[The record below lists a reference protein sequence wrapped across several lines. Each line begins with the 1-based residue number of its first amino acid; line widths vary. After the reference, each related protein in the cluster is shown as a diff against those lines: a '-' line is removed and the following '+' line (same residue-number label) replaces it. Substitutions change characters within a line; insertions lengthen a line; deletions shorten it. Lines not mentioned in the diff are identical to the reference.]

1 MLYGYTFEILQFET
15 VDEVKERLEYVE
27 RNPYCSYEVKWRLRF
42 YIDNFDERR
51 AEAKQKWEA
60 FGKYMNLPE

>member
-1 MLYGYTFEILQFET
+1 MLYGYDFEILQFAT
-15 VDEVKERLEYVE
+15 VDDVKERLEYVD

-42 YIDNFDERR
+42 YIDHFDACH
-51 AEAKQKWEA
+51 AEAEEKWKA

>member
-1 MLYGYTFEILQFET
+1 MLYGYDFEILQFET
-15 VDEVKERLEYVE
+15 VDDVKKRLSDIE
-27 RNPYCSYEVKWRLRF
+27 RNPYCSYEIKWRLRF
-42 YIDNFDERR
+42 YIENFDERK